1 MNGTFLRTDVYILF
15 YSCYSKLKNFVI
27 TKLNNAPVIGICDST
42 LDHSVLDLD
51 ISIDNH
57 KILRCDRNRQGGGV
71 VCYVKND
78 LSYNTLSKLEIFSLK
93 S

>member
-1 MNGTFLRTDVYILF
+1 MPTF
-15 YSCYSKLKNFVI
+15 YSTVCYPKLKNFVV
-27 TKLNNAPVIGICDST
+27 TKLNYAPVIGICDST
-42 LDHSVLDLD
+42 LDVSGLDLD

-57 KILRCDRNRQGGGV
+57 KALRSDRNRQGGGV